1 MDYVKFE
8 KSLKHLE
15 VQLANYQG
23 MADRD
28 DLSELDRE
36 AIQESVIQRF
46 ETCYDTLWKHLKRHL
61 IEVLGIPELPNSPKP
76 VFRVAAE
83 NNLLKSPVEDWFNYA
98 DTRVD
103 TAHDYSWE
111 KVTNALGV
119 VPAFLADAIDL
130 YQRMTGKSWA

>member
-1 MDYVKFE
+1 MDYIKFE
-8 KSLKHLE
+8 KSLQHLD
-15 VQLANYQG
+15 VQYANYQG
-23 MADRD
+23 MAGRN

-83 NNLLKSPVEDWFNYA
+83 NNLLKSSVEDWFNYA
-98 DTRVD
+98 DTRVG

-119 VPAFLADAIDL
+119 VPGFLADAKDL
-130 YQRMTGKSWA
+130 YQRMTGKPLA